1 MGPLMFGMI
10 AAQKT
15 TKLSSL
21 SWLKICFCLLVVA
34 AASNMKL
41 AVAADAQEQNEK
53 IDASRVDL
61 QTPKKLENVTI
72 VEKLGTTLPVKELF
86 FRQSSSGPALSF
98 DSFLQ
103 PALPTL
109 LTLNYFQC
117 TALCS
122 LQLNALVDGLKKLDY
137 LPGRDFNLV
146 TVSFDT
152 RNSPELAQS
161 KQENYLKSLGR
172 EGAGWKFLVGEQ
184 KHIDALTDA
193 VGFQYRYDKESDQF
207 AHSAAIFFL
216 SPDFKVS
223 RYLYGL
229 QYPPRDLKF
238 ALLDASKG
246 KLGSTLEKL
255 ILRCFHFDELAGKY
269 TPIAMN
275 SMRLAGISFCII
287 LLVLVFVLFRR
298 EKALHREEYAQ

>member
-1 MGPLMFGMI
+1 MLLTALKFKLFSRTGFAVCLM
-10 AAQKT
+10 
-15 TKLSSL
+15 LSAIFS
-21 SWLKICFCLLVVA
+21 A
-34 AASNMKL
+34 NL
-41 AVAADAQEQNEK
+41 AKADAN
-53 IDASRVDL
+53 DAEAHREPTRLDL
-61 QTPKKLENVTI
+61 QNPKKLENVTI
-72 VEKLGTTLPVKELF
+72 VEKLGTTVAAKEMF
-86 FRQSSSGPALSF
+86 FRQSSQGPALSL
-98 DSFLQ
+98 DQHVQ
-103 PALPTL
+103 PNLPTL

-152 RNSPELAQS
+152 RNTPELAQL

-184 KHIDALTDA
+184 KSIDALA
-193 VGFQYRYDKESDQF
+193 QSVGFQYRYDKETDQF

-229 QYPPRDLKF
+229 QYPERDLKF
-238 ALLDASKG
+238 ALVESSKG
-246 KLGSTLEKL
+246 RLGSPIEKL
-255 ILRCFHFDELAGKY
+255 ILRCFHYDELAGKY

-275 SMRLAGISFCII
+275 SMRVGG
-287 LLVLVFVLFRR
+287 VLFCLCLLILVVALSRR

>member
-1 MGPLMFGMI
+1 MFALI
-10 AAQKT
+10 
-15 TKLSSL
+15 SSDITNNTAPL
-21 SWLKICFCLLVVA
+21 SWLKRGLCVAVVA
-34 AASNMKL
+34 VMQFSG
-41 AVAADAQEQNEK
+41 VAIANDGNEQSEK
-53 IDASRVDL
+53 VDASRLDL

-72 VEKLGTTLPVKELF
+72 VEKLGTTIPVKELF
-86 FRQSSSGPALSF
+86 FRQSSTGPALSF
-98 DSFLQ
+98 DSFVQ
-103 PALPTL
+103 PSLPTL

-152 RNSPELAQS
+152 RNSPELAQV

-184 KHIDALTDA
+184 KSIDAMTQS

-207 AHSAAIFFL
+207 AHSAAVFFL

-229 QYPPRDLKF
+229 QYSPRDLKF

-255 ILRCFHFDELAGKY
+255 ILRCFHYDELAGKY

-275 SMRLAGISFCII
+275 SMRLAGLSFSII

>member
-1 MGPLMFGMI
+1 MFRMI
-10 AAQKT
+10 ATIKT
-15 TKLSSL
+15 LTFPSL
-21 SWLKICFCLLVVA
+21 SWLKVCVCLLIVA
-34 AASNMKL
+34 TASSTSAAS
-41 AVAADAQEQNEK
+41 AHEGEK
-53 IDASRVDL
+53 KTEKVDSSRLDL

-72 VEKLGTTLPVKELF
+72 VEKLGKTLPAKELF

-98 DSFLQ
+98 DTFVQ
-103 PALPTL
+103 PSLPTL

-152 RNSPELAQS
+152 RNSPELAQV

-184 KHIDALTDA
+184 KYIDALTES

-216 SPDFKVS
+216 SPDFKIS

-255 ILRCFHFDELAGKY
+255 ILRCFHYDELAGKY

-275 SMRLAGISFCII
+275 SMRLAGIFFSIL